1 MIDNNSAKSK
11 NNIQKIDKNKENLS
25 SNQDNKTV
33 QKGDIFAE
41 KKITF
46 YRAGDVE
53 NKKDLMIRE
62 SPLTIFVNN
71 YQLLTLMVLK
81 ENLEELVFGFLA
93 AEGLIKNKDEILNIE
108 FKQQQTVVMV
118 DIKSEFKPN
127 NFKKRT
133 LTSGCG
139 SGSTFLNL
147 KDCAESGMINSKKQ
161 FSAEHISN
169 LMSQLQNNAEY
180 FKKTGGTHI
189 SALADQEKI
198 LFRMED
204 IGRHNTLDKL
214 IGRAIK
220 EEISLEDKIVLT
232 SGRISTEMIVKVLK
246 QGIPFL
252 VSRSAPTE
260 AAVNIARDR
269 ELTLIAFCR
278 GKRMN
283 IYSGEQRVVF
293 PRE

>member
-1 MIDNNSAKSK
+1 MLDNNSAKSK
-11 NNIQKIDKNKENLS
+11 NNIQKIDKSKENLS
-25 SNQDNKTV
+25 PSREDKAVGKSN
-33 QKGDIFAE
+33 IFAE
-41 KKITF
+41 KTITF
-46 YRAGDVE
+46 YRAGKLE
-53 NKKDLMIRE
+53 NEKDLLIKE
-62 SPLTIFVNN
+62 SPLTIFINN

-93 AEGLIKNKDEILNIE
+93 AEGLIKKKDDIVNIS

-147 KDCAESGMINSKKQ
+147 KVCAESGIINSNMQ
-161 FSAEHISN
+161 LPAGHISN

-214 IGRAIK
+214 VGKAIK
-220 EEISLEDKIVLT
+220 EGISLDDKIVLT

-283 IYSGEQRVVF
+283 IYSGEQRIDF
-293 PRE
+293 

>member
-1 MIDNNSAKSK
+1 MLDNNSDKSK
-11 NNIQKIDKNKENLS
+11 NNIQKIDKSKENLS
-25 SNQDNKTV
+25 PRREDKAV

-41 KKITF
+41 KTITF
-46 YRAGDVE
+46 YRAGEVE
-53 NKKDLMIRE
+53 NEKDLLIKE

-93 AEGLIKNKDEILNIE
+93 AEGLIKKKDDILNIS

-147 KDCAESGMINSKKQ
+147 KECAESGIINSNMQ
-161 FSAEHISN
+161 LPAEHISN
-169 LMSQLQNNAEY
+169 LMSQLQNNAQY

-189 SALADQEKI
+189 SALADQKEI

-220 EEISLEDKIVLT
+220 HGISLDDKIVLT

-283 IYSGEQRVVF
+283 IYSGEQRINF
-293 PRE
+293 